1 MSAPTQP
8 QRLFLDTGVI
18 VAGCFLP
25 WGASKA
31 VLILATLR
39 ANFTVV
45 LAEAVE
51 QELQRVIA
59 RQGAA
64 LSAEATKRVAENVS
78 GWLERIRIERH
89 PLPTTEE
96 IRTYLPL
103 VLPVLRHGNDL
114 APVITAIQ
122 AKPDWV
128 ISANTAHWNDSLAAR
143 TGLRIVTPRA
153 FLAQFRPT

>member
-51 QELQRVIA
+51 QELQQVVA
-59 RQGAA
+59 RRGAS
-64 LSAEATKRVAENVS
+64 LSADGALRVAEDVA
-78 GWLERIRIERH
+78 GWLERVRIERH
-89 PLPTTEE
+89 PMPTPEA
-96 IRTYLPL
+96 IRSYLPL

-128 ISANTAHWNDSLAAR
+128 ISANTAHWNDNLAAR
-143 TGLRIVTPRA
+143 TGLRIATPRA
-153 FLAQFRPT
+153 FLAQFHPA